1 MKTRSIILTL
11 TSLFI
16 FSFGMAQENFH
27 CPWDSCGF
35 KPGDKVYLF
44 GNDVK
49 LRTAPDTKSKVL
61 ELLKIGEWVEI
72 IEKTS
77 SSWPYKG
84 FDSPFY
90 KVKYDDMTGYIIG
103 GLLSLEKKTM
113 NNTNYFFAY
122 SREDDILFLNIRNIK
137 DGDYVENKVQLA
149 NPNIMVKAIGNQGLE
164 NLNDILY
171 IDYISE
177 ACGMEGGSVY
187 FFAHDKGLSKVA
199 ELSAISEAGQFS
211 YSETF
216 VFPYDEGG
224 VPGKIVYRNE
234 SHVIYEEDSNWS
246 KSSSEIRELSWTDGK
261 LVPDFREKI
270 SN

>member
-1 MKTRSIILTL
+1 MKTRYILLTL
-11 TSLFI
+11 TLSFT
-16 FSFGMAQENFH
+16 FSFGNAQENFH
-27 CPWDSCGF
+27 CPWDQCDF

-72 IEKTS
+72 IEKTTA
-77 SSWPYKG
+77 SWPYKG

-103 GLLSLEKKTM
+103 GLLSLEKKTL

-122 SREDDILFLNIRNIK
+122 SREDDTLFLNIRNIK

-149 NPNIMVKAIGNQGLE
+149 NPNIMVKTMEDQGLE
-164 NLNDILY
+164 SLNGILY

-199 ELSAISEAGQFS
+199 ELSAIFEAGIFG
-211 YSETF
+211 YSEKF
-216 VFPYDEGG
+216 IFPDDEGG
-224 VPGKIVYRNE
+224 IPGKIVYKKE
-234 SHVIYEEDSNWS
+234 SHEIYEEDSNWS
-246 KSSSEIRELSWTDGK
+246 KSSSEVRELSWVDGK